1 MYTFSFHFYMECN
14 WKFRNVYGSVWNE
27 SVKPNRI
34 CAVWTQPFS
43 LHCVC
48 FSSGSSM
55 SMGRS
60 SVLFGRSWHFRVVG
74 ENVCVCVCAR
84 DRGSKAE
91 CVWECQ
97 SRASRCFANW
107 TFFCGSARS
116 VGSWGRTHPALILEL
131 QQKRRALQPPL
142 ALCKINGR
150 VRPRDCLSVR
160 EKSQKGNETILHELP
175 WEKNEWPD
183 FWLHTGDSLV
193 KWSRRVWK
201 WN

>member
-1 MYTFSFHFYMECN
+1 MQLEVSKCCLWECLK
-14 WKFRNVYGSVWNE
+14 WIRKT
-27 SVKPNRI
+27 KPYLCSMN
-34 CAVWTQPFS
+34 AAFLTPLPFVS
-43 LHCVC
+43 P
-48 FSSGSSM
+48 SGSSM

-74 ENVCVCVCAR
+74 ENVCVCAR

-97 SRASRCFANW
+97 SRARRCFANW
-107 TFFCGSARS
+107 TFFCGSVRS